1 VPNWRTYSPATRA
14 ALAVLS
20 QGSCYYPGCGTPIVV
35 LVGGQPE
42 VNVERVR
49 IRTANAHGPRYV
61 AGMSE
66 DAENSFDNLLLLCVP
81 HRKMIDR
88 DERAHPADLLETW
101 KSQRETSGQSA
112 LRDLSALLEHEMDE
126 LLTSAF
132 AMVQEQ
138 ISDAL
143 ARFEKTDPDSAE
155 LVRQLVA
162 RVNEQRSRNG
172 GDFSR
177 LDALADRVDELV
189 RKLESKPKRLNIG
202 WSS

>member
-1 VPNWRTYSPATRA
+1 VPNWRTHSPATRA

-35 LVGGQPE
+35 FMGGQAE
-42 VNVERVR
+42 VNVESVR
-49 IRTANAHGPRYV
+49 IRTANAHRPRYV

-66 DAENSFDNLLLLCVP
+66 DESSFDNLLFLCVP

-88 DERAHPADLLETW
+88 DERAHPADLLDTW

-126 LLTSAF
+126 LLTTAF
-132 AMVQEQ
+132 ATVHEQ

-143 ARFEKTDPDSAE
+143 TRFEKADPDSAE

-177 LDALADRVDELV
+177 LDAVVDRLDELV